1 MVPRGDGIQT
11 MTAASF
17 INYSIEIKTDRKG
30 RRFAQY
36 FSMKCLRW
44 FRMPLDVAELAL
56 AMQAAAQ

>member
-1 MVPRGDGIQT
+1 

-44 FRMPLDVAELAL
+44 FRMPLDVAEMAL
-56 AMQAAAQ
+56 AMQAAGE